1 MVDESKELAVAGA
14 DVPAVIGAEEY
25 GEESCASGVST
36 ADIFSN
42 LIMQSNHAA
51 HEAEAKLQV
60 EEKGNGVADLQGFCA
75 GIRKFKSVA
84 KDAGF
89 DVPPR
94 LFDTANRMT
103 PWVQELDGAD
113 GDGDGDTDCNL
124 SLDELSEFSRL
135 LDGLCA
141 SDEYT
146 RLRESMQN
154 EIKAKKDF
162 LYAEAKTSRDLFW
175 THGWHRG
182 FSWVEQQIKELQYWK
197 GVKQQQAEKRAKEK
211 ASELPFEG
219 DED

>member
-1 MVDESKELAVAGA
+1 MVEENKELAVAGA
-14 DVPAVIGAEEY
+14 DVPAVIEAGEY
-25 GEESCASGVST
+25 GEESGAPGVST

-60 EEKGNGVADLQGFCA
+60 EEKGNGVADLQGFCV

-113 GDGDGDTDCNL
+113 GDGDTDCKL
-124 SLDELSEFSRL
+124 SLDELTEFSTL

-146 RLRESMQN
+146 RLRES
-154 EIKAKKDF
+154 
-162 LYAEAKTSRDLFW
+162 
-175 THGWHRG
+175 
-182 FSWVEQQIKELQYWK
+182 
-197 GVKQQQAEKRAKEK
+197 
-211 ASELPFEG
+211 ELPFED